1 MLDIANL
8 KVQLS
13 QQGILQN
20 SLIDVRFF
28 LIEFYTNLQYL
39 KTVIRYFLNQNSAE
53 VSILSPSS
61 TSIPVIP
68 PLDLNASESIK
79 FSDSAIPAAT
89 TSKDIDIPIIS
100 NDASEIEVTSHI
112 KPTHINASSHAHD
125 GITEIVM
132 MASLDTEVGQFK
144 GISIFNILS
153 CDIIKSLVII

>member
-1 MLDIANL
+1 M
-8 KVQLS
+8 
-13 QQGILQN
+13 
-20 SLIDVRFF
+20 
-28 LIEFYTNLQYL
+28 
-39 KTVIRYFLNQNSAE
+39 
-53 VSILSPSS
+53 SILTPSS

-112 KPTHINASSHAHD
+112 NPTHINISSHAHD

-132 MASLDTEVGQFK
+132 MASLDTEVGKFK
-144 GISIFNILS
+144 GISIFNIPL
-153 CDIIKSLVII
+153 CDMSVPFSFYSTSSY